1 MSQSNSR
8 PSRERFE
15 QLKSSLVAAV
25 PPMASMIDGLM
36 DPKVQNLS
44 LEAAV
49 RELERMHETLN
60 LPVSDPVLP
69 AEALQ
74 TPDSHVTYEQLI
86 QRLREFD
93 AKGAPAIEKALLQI
107 HETDDERHAALLD
120 HLRTVEGTREQES
133 RAEAPRERAMSAQP
147 TGMILH
153 LAHRWGQLRQIVAE
167 QKPDQLS
174 FIDETHSDGLK
185 YGRHPEKEWR
195 ESVAWLEGRLQ
206 DWSIPVPA
214 ATEAPPAPVPA
225 NETAD
230 QLGAHPKTEAEAGT
244 SAAQS
249 EPTPAEQ
256 EPAPEAVA
264 PEPEPAPAVVTGLA
278 PEQAPEP
285 PELSP
290 GLGME
295 PSKLGVE
302 PQQTEEPPSIVT
314 WLFRVLD
321 ELGPKLPPEMLLA
334 YLHCW
339 RLADWK
345 KHEFLMSD
353 AVMAERLGVK
363 NRRTGAE
370 VLRGLRAAGVIRRK
384 VKGHPGQASVYQ
396 LAPLSEVTRQ
406 NTVKGLISSWWDR
419 DRKSKRAPEI
429 DAQGADD
436 I

>member
-1 MSQSNSR
+1 MSQSDSR

-36 DPKVQNLS
+36 DPEVQNLS

-69 AEALQ
+69 EEPLQ
-74 TPDSHVTYEQLI
+74 ARESHVTYEELI
-86 QRLREFD
+86 QRLRELD
-93 AKGAPAIEKALLQI
+93 AQAAPAIEEALPQI
-107 HETDDERHAALLD
+107 YKTDDERHAALLD
-120 HLRTVEGTREQES
+120 HLRTLEDTRQQES
-133 RAEAPRERAMSAQP
+133 RARAPRERAMSAQS
-147 TGMILH
+147 TAIISH
-153 LAHRWGQLRQIVAE
+153 LAYRWGKLRQLVAE

-174 FIDETHSDGLK
+174 FIDETHSDSLK

-230 QLGAHPKTEAEAGT
+230 QLCTRRKTEAEEGT
-244 SAAQS
+244 PAAQP

-256 EPAPEAVA
+256 EPAPVAVA
-264 PEPEPAPAVVTGLA
+264 PAPEPAPVVVTGLA

-285 PELSP
+285 PELAP
-290 GLGME
+290 GLEME

-302 PQQTEEPPSIVT
+302 PQRTEEPPSIAT

-353 AVMAERLGVK
+353 AVMATRLGIK
-363 NRRTGAE
+363 DRRTGAE
-370 VLRGLRAAGVIRRK
+370 ALRALRAAGVIRRK
-384 VKGHPGQASVYQ
+384 VKGHPGHASVYQ
-396 LAPLSEVTRQ
+396 LAPLSEVTQQ
-406 NTVKGLISSWWDR
+406 NMLKGLISSWWDR
-419 DRKSKRAPEI
+419 DRKSKRVPEI

-436 I
+436 A